1 MDFDSQ
7 KNGGFNAYPDRVTA
21 KRFFRSQ
28 DRFTKPSVVAS
39 GQVLKALS
47 FVQSNAV
54 GKQIAYQG
62 LTESTHVTFGT
73 LATGLV
79 LTLGGLSFT
88 AGGSTVTAIE
98 LAAAWASIADG
109 GAGGTF
115 TYGTFSGT
123 LTGWDTN
130 AVDDDLDTTVIFNSV
145 ATNTNPTDLLAAGT
159 GAASATLDIVQGNT
173 IIEEISGILMHDVD
187 ATAADV
193 ETTVFTKASF
203 WAEALIWAVNP
214 AVDTIILAD
223 GTEVACTDYNTG
235 CYGTSDASNLLKQ
248 KMVEGSNFT
257 ELGFVTTPVGG

>member
-1 MDFDSQ
+1 MDFDNQ
-7 KNGGFNAYPDRVTA
+7 KSGGFDAYADRATA
-21 KRFFRSQ
+21 KRFFRAQ
-28 DRFTKPSVVAS
+28 DRFTQPVTVAS

-47 FVQSNAV
+47 FLQSDAA

-73 LATGLV
+73 LASGLV

-88 AGGSTVTAIE
+88 AGGSTVSAKD

-115 TYGTFSGT
+115 TYGTFSGA

-130 AVDDDLDTTVIFNSV
+130 AVDDDLDTTVVFNSV
-145 ATNTNPTDLLAAGT
+145 ATNTNPTDLLASGT

-173 IIEEISGILMHDVD
+173 VIEEISGVLLFDVD
-187 ATAADV
+187 ATAVDV
-193 ETTVFTKASF
+193 EATVFTKASF
-203 WAEALIWAVNP
+203 WAEALVWAVNP
-214 AVDTIILAD
+214 AVDTILLAD
-223 GTEVACTDYNTG
+223 GTEVACTAYNTG
-235 CYGTSDASNLLKQ
+235 CYGESAASNLLKQ

-257 ELGFVTTPVGG
+257 ELGFQTVGV